1 LGGLQVGHSRN
12 FTLSPETTDCDSNCG
27 DLDSEVSL
35 LLLESEGPTG
45 GGIENPNQLAPDS
58 MRLYSSMPVLEDG
71 LSSGHASDTDNN
83 NPTVIKLMKRQIT
96 EIEREINT
104 QRATNK
110 EKAVTLVA
118 DTGNS
123 EMFPMSASKSRDN
136 SYDTTDPDL
145 EALDP
150 LHSED
155 LFCYLVMQSEEGGE
169 VLNTH

>member
-1 LGGLQVGHSRN
+1 VGHSRN

-45 GGIENPNQLAPDS
+45 GGSDNPNQLAPDS

-83 NPTVIKLMKRQIT
+83 NPTVMKLMKRQIT
-96 EIEREINT
+96 EIEREIST
-104 QRATNK
+104 QRAANK
-110 EKAVTLVA
+110 EKVTMPVV
-118 DTGNS
+118 DSGNV
-123 EMFPMSASKSRDN
+123 EMFPVSATKSRDN
-136 SYDTTDPDL
+136 SYDTTDPEL

-150 LHSED
+150 LHSEE
-155 LFCYLVMQSEEGGE
+155 FSCYML
-169 VLNTH
+169 HY